1 MLQWYLRK
9 TRFVIMVLIFFN
21 HTLNVF
27 LSYLNNSKR
36 TFFFINV
43 NEYFTFQIK
52 TLIRSL
58 QRRRQVFVY
67 ITQKHVAYLQYMY
80 MYCL

>member
-9 TRFVIMVLIFFN
+9 TRFVIMVL
-21 HTLNVF
+21 
-27 LSYLNNSKR
+27 
-36 TFFFINV
+36 FFFINV